1 MIIFIE
7 KPEDALFSVASN
19 TLVKKLSKE
28 ATPGAV
34 IQLTTDEMSLMLSA
48 HVVGVSSKPN
58 PIELIEVDRDKK
70 YIAVCDQSVNLDD
83 LVRLIDS
90 AKLAIR
96 IVRTRN
102 D

>member
-7 KPEDALFSVASN
+7 KPEDVLFSDASN
-19 TLVKKLSKE
+19 SLVKKLSKQ
-28 ATPGAV
+28 AKPGAV
-34 IQLTTDEMSLMLSA
+34 IQLTTDEMSLMASA
-48 HVVGVSSKPN
+48 HIVGVSNKSN

-70 YIAVCDQSVNLDD
+70 YIAVCDQSVNLED

-90 AKLAIR
+90 AKLGIR